1 MSVAFVFTNPGHH
14 LAMMSPVAHELVR
27 RGVACRL
34 ISLAEFRGFDTPRD
48 DPAAAAAA
56 SRTGPRIVRAIPFNL
71 RRRRAG
77 AAASASAS
85 AAFADAEPSLA
96 TRLRRVELA
105 RFAVWQVLRLRM
117 RQLLRGSRVVVIP
130 NDMVYPYRQLAE
142 DVHARGGRI
151 VLMQEGIRFPLPNG
165 YTGPV
170 YGGSGAAAI
179 CAWGEGSR
187 DYFVANRAAEH
198 SIIVTGSPRLDGL
211 DLAKWREQGR
221 ALLAVKGL
229 ASPPIAFLSNPIE
242 IQNYGD
248 KAQKLDLFAR
258 FLAGAAPIVR
268 PSRIPIVVKNHLH
281 EDPADFAR
289 IAATSPI
296 PDLVTVLSGDP
307 IFAVLGAARAAVV
320 LTSTVGLEALMF
332 GLPLAQLEIPGQ
344 PFAFEYVGRGA
355 ATPLRLASLGP
366 DLEALLSDPP
376 ARRAA
381 ASAFV
386 ARHLHDLGRAGGN
399 VASVIERVLR
409 AT

>member
-1 MSVAFVFTNPGHH
+1 VSVAFVFTNPGHH
-14 LAMMSPVAHELVR
+14 LAMMSPVERELSR
-27 RGVACRL
+27 RGVACRM
-34 ISLAEFRGFDTPRD
+34 ISLAEFRGFDTPTG
-48 DPAAAAAA
+48 DP
-56 SRTGPRIVRAIPFNL
+56 RLVRAIPFNP
-71 RRRRAG
+71 RRKRARAG
-77 AAASASAS
+77 GAGAPGAHAE
-85 AAFADAEPSLA
+85 ADAAPSLA

-117 RQLLRGSRVVVIP
+117 RQLLRGARVVVIP

-142 DVHARGGRI
+142 DVHARGGAI

-187 DYFVANRAAEH
+187 DYFALSRVPAH
-198 SIIVTGSPRLDGL
+198 SIVVTGSPRLDGL
-211 DLAKWREQGR
+211 DLAHWRERGR
-221 ALLAVKGL
+221 ELLAAHEL

-248 KAQKLDLFAR
+248 KAMKLDLFAR

-268 PSRIPIVVKNHLH
+268 PSRTPIVVKLHMH

-289 IAATSPI
+289 VAAASPI
-296 PDLVTVLSGDP
+296 ADLVTVLAGEP
-307 IFAVLGAARAAVV
+307 IFAVLGAARAGVV

-332 GLPLAQLEIPGQ
+332 GVPLGQLEIPGH
-344 PFAFEYVGRGA
+344 PFAFEYVSRGA
-355 ATPLRLASLGP
+355 ATPLRLASLGA
-366 DLEALLSDPP
+366 DLEALLADPP

-381 ASAFV
+381 GAAFV
-386 ARHLHDLGRAGGN
+386 ERHLHDLGHAAGN
-399 VASVIERVLR
+399 VAGAIERVLR
-409 AT
+409 AS